1 MTMDQYDITKST
13 SVTKISTEPR
23 GYFYHMGVWID
34 LNGDGRKDFITA
46 RSNAKAGGG
55 QLIWFEHP
63 QEGLLGQWT
72 EHFVCEGPD
81 VSIDIV

>member
-1 MTMDQYDITKST
+1 MVAPDGFLVPGKTNGGIYIMTMDQYDITKST

-55 QLIWFEHP
+55 QLVWFEHP
-63 QEGLLGQWT
+63 
-72 EHFVCEGPD
+72 
-81 VSIDIV
+81 